1 MKNIIFLNF
10 SAGFLQRYHEL
21 LCVYESCFSS
31 CLDQCEF
38 GKQNSKFMNILH
50 QDDIIK

>member
-1 MKNIIFLNF
+1 MKSIISLNF
-10 SAGFLQRYHEL
+10 SAGFFQRYHEL
-21 LCVYESCFSS
+21 PCVYESCFFS

-38 GKQNSKFMNILH
+38 GKQNSKFMTILY